1 MLICSKCSKKSG
13 KPGKR
18 LHKALRGALRE
29 RFGKKAARLVPVGC
43 LDLCPKE
50 RIVIGL
56 TSPQAALQLLVARP
70 DDPPDEILARLLPPT
85 SLP

>member
-56 TSPQAALQLLVARP
+56 TSANAPLKLLLARP
-70 DDPPDEILARLLPPT
+70 DASPDEILEALLAPT
-85 SLP
+85 SVP